1 MLTKYNEEI
10 IYEECQIKNRK
21 INDNTNGLKIAKKI
35 IEKISTINLQIDVS
49 ENKSEEKNNILKNIE
64 FKFGEK
70 NTNEKLLN
78 FIKNA
83 VEHINYSCIKKL
95 NSIFLMK
102 RIYLHFKI
110 VNQMEII
117 DNWILILNKI
127 NSY

>member
-35 IEKISTINLQIDVS
+35 IEKINTINLQIDVS

-70 NTNEKLLN
+70 NTDE
-78 FIKNA
+78 
-83 VEHINYSCIKKL
+83 NY
-95 NSIFLMK
+95 
-102 RIYLHFKI
+102 
-110 VNQMEII
+110 
-117 DNWILILNKI
+117 WIL
-127 NSY
+127 